1 MNNYYLQVSKL
12 VLRQWFLNCASES
25 RGGLGRQ
32 EGQGIKLAFVNTLSL
47 CSISTVSFTY
57 FILELPHEFNFTAE
71 KWEGRIV

>member
-32 EGQGIKLAFVNTLSL
+32 EGQGIKLAFVNTLLYVQSQQ
-47 CSISTVSFTY
+47 CHYVFYIRTS
-57 FILELPHEFNFTAE
+57 P
-71 KWEGRIV
+71 